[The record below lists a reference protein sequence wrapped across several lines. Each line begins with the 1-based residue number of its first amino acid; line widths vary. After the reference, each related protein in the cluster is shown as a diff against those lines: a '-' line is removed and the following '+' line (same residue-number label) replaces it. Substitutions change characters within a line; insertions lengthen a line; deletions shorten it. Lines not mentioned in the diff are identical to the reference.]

1 MELRAGE
8 RTGGQSGGDRV
19 GDRGDHRGEPARG
32 WAWRWTAW
40 PSWPVT
46 PLVLAVAAAAV
57 VTDMVSSWLAVPRW
71 YLGQVLVSPGLV
83 IGIALVLAVGAR
95 NVGGSRASARAWRE
109 VLMLGAPI
117 VAIWALAFPHSVVA
131 FADMEGVVLAIAT
144 EELVYRF
151 AAVLLFGALIA
162 RLVGNDWRDLA
173 RWGDGPAIGAIVAS
187 AVLFGVL
194 PGHVEQMTGVAN
206 VASFF
211 SVALLLGYS
220 AVRTGSLLPGFLV
233 HLALDLAALAFF
245 AGELPGFLRVLVDAG
260 ALVALVLGA
269 MLAGRRLGLR
279 RRVPRVIDLREI
291 TLDPAAR

>member
-1 MELRAGE
+1 VELRAGE
-8 RTGGQSGGDRV
+8 RLGERSVDGRVDDRAD
-19 GDRGDHRGEPARG
+19 DRELARG

-46 PLVLAVAAAAV
+46 PLVLVLAAAAV
-57 VTDMVSSWLAVPRW
+57 VTDMLSSWLAVPPW
-71 YLGQVLVSPGLV
+71 HQGQVLVSPGLV
-83 IGIALVLAVGAR
+83 VGIALVLAVGVR
-95 NVGGSRASARAWRE
+95 NVGWSRASLRAWRE

-117 VAIWALAFPHSVVA
+117 VTIWALAFPRSVIA

-151 AAVLLFGALIA
+151 AAVLLFGALFA
-162 RLVGNDWRDLA
+162 RLAGNDWRDLA

-194 PGHVEQMTGVAN
+194 PGHVEQMTGAAN

-220 AVRTGSLLPGFLV
+220 TVRTGSLLPGFLV

-245 AGELPGFLRVLVDAG
+245 AGELPGILRVLVDAG
-260 ALVALVLGA
+260 ALVGLVLGA

-291 TLDPAAR
+291 SLDPAAP